1 MKNMKLKLAALALGV
16 FALPVFAQTTPATDP
31 TATPGIDKRQA
42 NQERRIQQGVKSG
55 QLTTNEAARLEK
67 REAKIEAD
75 KQAAKADG
83 KVTKQERKHLQ
94 RELNQTSRAIAH
106 ETHDKQRK

>member
-1 MKNMKLKLAALALGV
+1 MTKFKTSIAALAIA
-16 FALPVFAQTTPATDP
+16 ALPVLAFAQAAT
-31 TATPGIDKRQA
+31 TATPGVDKRQA

-55 QLTTNEAARLEK
+55 QLTGKETARLEK

-83 KVTKQERKHLQ
+83 KVTPQERKHLQ
-94 RELNQTSRAIAH
+94 RELNQTSRAIAR
-106 ETHDKQRK
+106 EKHDKQRK